1 MILYSREL
9 KGRLGDSGR
18 TVTVTDVPLKSKWI
32 HTVLFVEFT
41 VHTSVSLHI
50 AASVGFNFFALPL
63 STVVYR

>member
-18 TVTVTDVPLKSKWI
+18 TVTVTDVPLKSKW
-32 HTVLFVEFT
+32 TVLFVEFT